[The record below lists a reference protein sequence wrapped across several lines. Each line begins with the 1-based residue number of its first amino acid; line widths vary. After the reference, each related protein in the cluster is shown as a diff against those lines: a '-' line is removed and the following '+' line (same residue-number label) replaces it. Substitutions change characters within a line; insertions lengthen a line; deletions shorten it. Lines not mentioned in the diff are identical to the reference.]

1 MPSIEDRKINHL
13 RLALEE
19 YTSKY
24 TTFKSPFDNYK
35 FEHNALPEMDFAEVD
50 TSTEFLGKKLD
61 MPFII
66 SSITGGT
73 QKSDEINLKLAQ
85 IANDFNVGLAVG
97 SQRIALDKHKYT
109 GFSRIR
115 ANAKNCLLLANI
127 GAVQLNYGFSMDE
140 CERAVSMLEADALIF
155 HLNPLQEVFQQ
166 DGNTN
171 FCGLLKKIENICRN
185 LSVPVIV
192 KEVGY
197 GISAAVAEQ
206 LNDIGVK
213 IIDIAGKSLISW
225 PRIEADG
232 MENSEE
238 KQIYTEAAKAF
249 ENWGNETP
257 ELIQEISQKVTNVSI
272 IASGGIRNGVD
283 IAKSIALGA
292 DICGCAGEILRSLS
306 VSLENCQTFLKTLS
320 FELQTAM
327 FCAKAQSI
335 DILKHIKIKRLA

>member
-13 RLALEE
+13 QFALEE
-19 YTSKY
+19 YTPKY
-24 TTFKSPFDNYK
+24 TTLKSPFDNYK
-35 FEHNALPEMDFAEVD
+35 FEHNALPEMDFAKVD
-50 TSTEFLGKKLD
+50 TSTKFLGKKLG

-97 SQRIALDKHKYT
+97 SQRIALDKHEYT

-155 HLNPLQEVFQQ
+155 HLNPLQEIFQQ
-166 DGNTN
+166 GGNTN

-197 GISAAVAEQ
+197 GISAAIAKQ
-206 LNDIGVK
+206 LNDVGVK
-213 IIDIAGKSLISW
+213 IIDIAGKSSISW
-225 PRIEADG
+225 PRIEANG
-232 MENSEE
+232 MENSEK

-249 ENWGNETP
+249 ENWGSETP
-257 ELIQEISQKVTNVSI
+257 GLIQEISQKVTNVSI

-292 DICGCAGEILRSLS
+292 DICGCAGEILRNLS

-320 FELQTAM
+320 FELQAAM
-327 FCAKAQSI
+327 FCTGSTNISALKNK
-335 DILKHIKIKRLA
+335 LKHH